1 MVPMRK
7 ATVEVLERPLPKRER
22 EQVVEDLNLFAALR
36 EQLPSESRQQLRS
49 LLRRWSEVGKVDDAV
64 EIHPATGRPIG
75 SADDRL
81 KTMFKSMLDYFA
93 VRRGLLA
100 EALTAPQ
107 VARLLCVSRQTPLN
121 RAQANTLLAVQ
132 ENGIWRFPAWQFSPE
147 GEHDVIGGLPETLDA
162 LEPQDSFAKLV
173 WLTRPSKTLDG
184 RQPVE
189 LLRAGERDRV
199 IAAAQAVSALP

>member
-7 ATVEVLERPLPKRER
+7 DAVEVLERPLPKRER

-36 EQLPSESRQQLRS
+36 EQLPSKSRQELRS
-49 LLRRWSEVGKVDDAV
+49 LLRRWSDAGELHDAV

-75 SADDRL
+75 SAEDRL

-93 VRRGLLA
+93 VRRALLA
-100 EALTAPQ
+100 DALTAPQ

-132 ENGIWRFPAWQFSPE
+132 ENGVWRFPAWQFSPE
-147 GEHDVIGGLPETLDA
+147 GENDVIGGLPETLDA
-162 LEPQDSFAKLV
+162 LEPRDSFAKLV